1 MRVCVGQPVL
11 GRDADAL
18 GRARQDVSAWAGTQF
33 TCFTSTKVQIL
44 KPEGQGNNAYIFPGL
59 GLGALA
65 AKATKLDESCLL
77 VAASALAAEVDAE
90 SLAMGR

>member
-1 MRVCVGQPVL
+1 M
-11 GRDADAL
+11 
-18 GRARQDVSAWAGTQF
+18 
-33 TCFTSTKVQIL
+33 QIL
-44 KPEGQGNNAYIFPGL
+44 TPEGQGNNAYIFPGL

-90 SLAMGR
+90 SLAMGRYGAFF

>member
-1 MRVCVGQPVL
+1 M
-11 GRDADAL
+11 
-18 GRARQDVSAWAGTQF
+18 
-33 TCFTSTKVQIL
+33 QIL

-90 SLAMGR
+90 SLAMGRYGPLKKMGGIASRTAMPSSCLAVVVLSLWHRLV